1 MPVAGYNLYM
11 NNLSANIAN
20 SQMSKISEKIKIS
33 SSNGNY
39 YNNRL
44 KNIEN
49 LKLYNYSKVSSSS
62 FWVYTIFVHRPRD
75 LILRLKKK
83 VYKHHNYISEM
94 TNIQYLKIV
103 KIKKN

>member
-1 MPVAGYNLYM
+1 MIDKIRRFGINQNSFRDSLGEINSKSDVPVAGYNLYM

-62 FWVYTIFVHRPRD
+62 FGFILFSYID
-75 LILRLKKK
+75 LEILF
-83 VYKHHNYISEM
+83 
-94 TNIQYLKIV
+94 
-103 KIKKN
+103 